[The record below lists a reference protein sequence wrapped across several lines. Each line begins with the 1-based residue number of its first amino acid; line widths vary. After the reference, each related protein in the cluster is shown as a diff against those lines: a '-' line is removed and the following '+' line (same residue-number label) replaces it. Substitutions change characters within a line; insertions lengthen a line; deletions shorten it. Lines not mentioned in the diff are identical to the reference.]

1 MKSRFLTFAASCLLW
16 AGLALAQIN
25 INTATKEELDALK
38 GIGPTKALIDCLQP
52 DRRVDI
58 EVIGTK

>member
-1 MKSRFLTFAASCLLW
+1 RVYTEGKGEKQPVTGDKCKGNAK
-16 AGLALAQIN
+16 
-25 INTATKEELDALK
+25 TA
-38 GIGPTKALIDCLQP
+38 ALISCLQP

>member
-1 MKSRFLTFAASCLLW
+1 GNK
-16 AGLALAQIN
+16 
-25 INTATKEELDALK
+25 K
-38 GIGPTKALIDCLQP
+38 TKALIDCLQP

>member
-1 MKSRFLTFAASCLLW
+1 
-16 AGLALAQIN
+16 
-25 INTATKEELDALK
+25 
-38 GIGPTKALIDCLQP
+38 TKALIDCLQP